1 MLDYKN
7 RVFDFTYLLSRSHTR
22 LSEMGFG
29 SLLPLLE
36 WLEVASFLRVCW
48 YTNFVEYHTTFATV
62 QRSHLVGLA
71 GMIYQSGWSC
81 WNLISAEH
89 WRK

>member
-29 SLLPLLE
+29 SLLLLLG
-36 WLEVASFLRVCW
+36 WLEGASFLRVCQ
-48 YTNFVEYHTTFATV
+48 YTNFVGYHTTFAIV
-62 QRSHLVGLA
+62 EHSHLVGFA
-71 GMIYQSGWSC
+71 GVIYQSGWSC
-81 WNLISAEH
+81 
-89 WRK
+89 